1 VQSRTYW
8 VYILASHSKTIYVGV
23 TNDLERRLY
32 QHRNK
37 LLPGFTARYD
47 VDRLV
52 YFEQTSDVVSAIA
65 REKQIKG
72 WSRSKKV
79 ALIESMNPEWEDLSR
94 TLLNI

>member
-1 VQSRTYW
+1 MQSRTYW